1 MKYYFFVIL
10 QSIMEQKNNAKTY
23 IFIQDGDYFQLKRVY
38 NTHDPT
44 EIFNTIFDNPEEVE
58 ALFEIAL
65 AYDGTILGVDCSLPL
80 PASDDDEESENEE
93 EPDEKYE
100 EEPETGFEPFVTHFR
115 KKGVRAFF
123 DAMERS
129 DDFHVVRND
138 EMDKLLKAMVRRNVI
153 EDPDNVLCMK
163 KRRVKKG
170 KRTK

>member
-1 MKYYFFVIL
+1 
-10 QSIMEQKNNAKTY
+10 MEQKNTTKTY

-44 EIFNTIFDNPEEVE
+44 EIFNTIFNNPEEVE
-58 ALFEIAL
+58 ALFEISL
-65 AYDGTILGVDCSLPL
+65 AYDGTILGVDCSLP
-80 PASDDDEESENEE
+80 PDEDTDEDDVSENEE
-93 EPDEKYE
+93 DDPEEKYE
-100 EEPETGFEPFVTHFR
+100 EEPKTGFEPFVTHFR

-129 DDFHVVRND
+129 DDFHIVRND

-153 EDPDNVLCMK
+153 EDPDNIMRMK

-170 KRTK
+170 KSTK